1 FPFRGRGVTV
11 PRLEDLLVRWPQARF
26 NIDPKADACVEP
38 LAALLDRLD
47 AWERVCLGSF
57 SDARLRAIRA
67 LSGGRACTSMG
78 PRAIALARAAAA
90 TGLMPRRAADCVQVP
105 LRRGRIAIVT
115 ERFVRAAHRAGLPV
129 HVWTIN
135 DAATMHALLDLGV
148 DGVMTD
154 RLAVLRD
161 VFGQRRLAL
170 DGAAP

>member
-90 TGLMPRRAADCVQVP
+90 TGLMPRRPADCVQVP
-105 LRRGRIAIVT
+105 QRGGMFEATVVRRTRGRHAAYDDAD
-115 ERFVRAAHRAGLPV
+115 ERG
-129 HVWTIN
+129 T
-135 DAATMHALLDLGV
+135 
-148 DGVMTD
+148 
-154 RLAVLRD
+154 
-161 VFGQRRLAL
+161 
-170 DGAAP
+170 